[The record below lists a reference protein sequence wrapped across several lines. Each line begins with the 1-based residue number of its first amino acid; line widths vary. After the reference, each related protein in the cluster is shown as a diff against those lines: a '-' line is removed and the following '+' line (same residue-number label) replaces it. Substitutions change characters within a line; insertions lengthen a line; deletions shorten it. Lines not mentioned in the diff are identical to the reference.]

1 MAPEGFD
8 SVSGTES
15 DQQVPPVKLSAG
27 NGDRMAQALLE
38 KGDVYGKQF
47 VVFESN
53 HAYPMYVVTYTC
65 PDDFT
70 PRLTSPRTQVADVVG
85 GWVMHSQK
93 FRMHTTNPFSFP
105 SQRPMKWEHKAAS
118 EKNWTLYSLEHSMQL
133 SQAIMFISD
142 CDIYNICLL
151 LFKCYP

>member
-1 MAPEGFD
+1 MPSKSNCWYQTHRFDCLFLQLQMAPEGFD

-65 PDDFT
+65 PDDLPPPGEAQVVVIVAGYTFT
-70 PRLTSPRTQVADVVG
+70 VVSHG
-85 GWVMHSQK
+85 RKQ
-93 FRMHTTNPFSFP
+93 
-105 SQRPMKWEHKAAS
+105 
-118 EKNWTLYSLEHSMQL
+118 
-133 SQAIMFISD
+133 
-142 CDIYNICLL
+142 
-151 LFKCYP
+151 